1 MPRTLCVETT
11 SNDAE
16 SASSPRRAGN
26 GRTRKVV
33 RRLVLA
39 VLATVALGSGLA
51 PPASASTLLVNS
63 GTTNSIVVYPAQQ
76 SRSIY
81 GGNQVQIPGPV
92 VYRSQS
98 GYAQRF
104 RVNYGE
110 QQWLGGRWVETKSR
124 SFDTWIPANASW
136 ARGAAFYSEPPQGFY
151 NYTYVR
157 YTVSIAWYNASGA
170 LIGMKNVL
178 YGDDG
183 KTDYVCTQPA
193 QGLCTAYDGHFRLLR

>member
-1 MPRTLCVETT
+1 MPHTRCIDTT
-11 SNDAE
+11 SNDTDT
-16 SASSPRRAGN
+16 SPSRAGN

-33 RRLVLA
+33 RRLLLA
-39 VLATVALGSGLA
+39 VLATAALGSVLT

-63 GTTNSIVVYPAQQ
+63 GTTNSVVVYPAQQ
-76 SRSIY
+76 SRSI
-81 GGNQVQIPGPV
+81 GNLIRIPGPV

-104 RVNYGE
+104 RVIYGE
-110 QQWLGGRWVETKSR
+110 QVWQQGRWVEITSKSW
-124 SFDTWIPANASW
+124 DTWIPANKSW
-136 ARGAAFYSEPPQGFY
+136 ARGVDFWGGPPQGFF

-170 LIGMKNVL
+170 WIGMKNIL

-183 KTDYVCTQPA
+183 RVDYVCNQPEY
-193 QGLCTAYDGHFRLLR
+193 GLCDAYDGYFRLLR